1 MRILATDTSGRFGSV
16 AFVDGDA
23 VVEAAYGPELRHA
36 ETLLPELEKLLG
48 SVSVAPG
55 ALDLLAI
62 GLGPGSFTGLRV
74 GLATIKGL
82 ALATGVPIVGVS
94 SLAAIAHASEGSLVA
109 VVNDGQRGEV
119 FASIFE
125 RTDGALR
132 ERVGPLHGSPPELGR
147 VVRDAIGPAPI
158 VCTGD
163 GLELGERAFL
173 ASLGEPHTIA
183 AAYFP
188 RASAVARLAARALLE
203 RGPDDLRLLEPRYVR
218 GADAKL
224 PARRLGP
231 VSPGSS

>member
-1 MRILATDTSGRFGSV
+1 VRILATDNSGRFGSV

-23 VVEAAYGPELRHA
+23 AVEAVYGPELRHA
-36 ETLLPELEKLLG
+36 ETLLPEVEKLLG

-62 GLGPGSFTGLRV
+62 GIGPGSFTGLRV

-94 SLAAIAHASEGSLVA
+94 SLAAIAHDCDGSLVA

-125 RTDGALR
+125 RADGELR
-132 ERVGPLHGSPPELGR
+132 ERVGPMHGSPSELGR
-147 VVRDAIGPAPI
+147 VVRSAIGPASI

-163 GLELGERAFL
+163 GLELAGRAFL
-173 ASLGEPHTIA
+173 ASLGEPQSTFSS
-183 AAYFP
+183 YFP
-188 RASAVARLAARALLE
+188 RASAVAVLAARALRE
-203 RGPDDLRLLEPRYVR
+203 RGPDDVRALEPHYVR

-224 PARRLGP
+224 PARRLGSF
-231 VSPGSS
+231 SPGSS